1 MRLSARSGTKTMQAR
16 LSARAIG
23 WCIPLLAEAAA
34 LARSAILARMIGGD
48 ELGRAMVLTLVLRLA
63 EMVSDVGIE
72 RLLMQR
78 PSPLPPGLLAALH
91 GASLLRG
98 GAMAVLLG
106 VLALPMAFVFD
117 GGAAAAT
124 YAALALAPLLRG
136 FLHLDYRLAE
146 REMQLRP
153 MAMVEGGAVL
163 AMLAS
168 LPLALWVWNDHRAM
182 LLALLTHAFAQLILS
197 HLVARRRY
205 HIAFDR
211 AVVIEVLG
219 FGAPLVLNAGL
230 MFLTFQADRL
240 IVAGWYGWAEVALYS
255 VALQLAMLPAQ
266 ITGRAAGSLLAPRLR
281 GLAGAP
287 LAALMR
293 RALIGY
299 GALGFAFA
307 IAFAVLAPPVIA
319 LIYGASFRP
328 DAALAL
334 ALGLAA
340 AGRIWRTP
348 LSQLAVILGRT
359 GDPARANLWRA
370 AALAPALGAA
380 WAGLPLI
387 AIAATAALG
396 EVLATARA
404 LQLARLP
411 RALNLS
417 FPLFR
422 KVPA

>member
-1 MRLSARSGTKTMQAR
+1 MQAR
-16 LSARAIG
+16 LSTRAIG

-34 LARSAILARMIGGD
+34 LARSAILARMIGGE
-48 ELGRAMVLTLVLRLA
+48 ELGRAMVLTLVLRLG

-78 PSPLPPGLLAALH
+78 PGPLPPGLIDALH

-98 GAMAVLLG
+98 VATAALLV
-106 VLALPMAFVFD
+106 VLALPMALAFE
-117 GGAAAAT
+117 GGATAAT

-146 REMQLRP
+146 RELRLAP
-153 MAMVEGGAVL
+153 MALVEGGAVL
-163 AMLAS
+163 SMLAA
-168 LPLALWVWNDHRAM
+168 LPLALSVLDDHRAM
-182 LLALLTHAFAQLILS
+182 LVVLLLQALAQVALS
-197 HLVARRRY
+197 HLVARHRY
-205 HIAFDR
+205 GLALDP
-211 AVVIEVLG
+211 AVLREVLG

-240 IVAGWYGWAEVALYS
+240 IVAGWYGWAEVALYG

-266 ITGRAAGSLLAPRLR
+266 ITGRAASSLLAPRLR
-281 GLAGAP
+281 GQGGVL

-293 RALIGY
+293 RAMVGYAGIGL
-299 GALGFAFA
+299 GFALGFTL
-307 IAFAVLAPPVIA
+307 LAPPLIA
-319 LIYGASFRP
+319 AIYGPAFRP
-328 DAALAL
+328 DPWLAL

-340 AGRIWRTP
+340 GARIWRTP

-370 AALAPALGAA
+370 MALGPAILAA
-380 WAGLPLI
+380 WLGLPLV
-387 AIAATAALG
+387 AIAAAAALG
-396 EVLATARA
+396 EALATARA
-404 LQLARLP
+404 LHLARAELFLSLSLP
-411 RALNLS
+411 A
-417 FPLFR
+417 FR